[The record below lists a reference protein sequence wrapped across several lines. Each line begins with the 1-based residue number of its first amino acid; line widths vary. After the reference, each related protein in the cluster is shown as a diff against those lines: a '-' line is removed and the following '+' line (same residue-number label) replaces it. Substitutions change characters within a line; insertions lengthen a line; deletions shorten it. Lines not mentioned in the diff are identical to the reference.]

1 MLKPKWLE
9 IIAVIMGIFF
19 IAGIGIFVR
28 CSEILNVSE
37 GDTSQTSAIEETTIE
52 EFTTAIDT
60 EIKIEETTI
69 LVEEET
75 MPVETK
81 EEIVIKTPMTN
92 LMVSGDRIFVNGEEK
107 ISVFWIWN
115 TLRGCKC
122 PYFKKDTTNFC
133 ENIEDCDTIWDKAT
147 CAAIMGNM
155 EHECGLY
162 KDYWFNSEIYGGGG
176 GVFYGLCQWKPS
188 RIKTAKEALGITSI
202 NPTAEEQIK
211 ILCWELTTNYF
222 KNLGITDILFEGC
235 TCTSADKCQCAKRI
249 ARSFCI
255 IFEAP
260 GNEGVSRQEKA
271 QEWFEFFQTKLH
283 IFKLDIA
290 SIMNGIFAIPNK
302 KCFGYFYYQN

>member
-1 MLKPKWLE
+1 MLKPKWSKT
-9 IIAVIMGIFF
+9 IAVIMGIFF
-19 IAGIGIFVR
+19 IVGIGIFVR

-37 GDTSQTSAIEETTIE
+37 EDTSQTSAIEETTIE

-75 MPVETK
+75 VSVETE
-81 EEIVIKTPMTN
+81 EEIVIKTPITN
-92 LMVSGDRIFVNGEEK
+92 LMANGDRIFVNGEEK

-235 TCTSADKCQCAKRI
+235 TCTSADKCQCSRRI
-249 ARSFCI
+249 ARSFCT

-260 GNEGVSRQEKA
+260 GNEGVPRQEKA

-290 SIMNGIFAIPNK
+290 STMNGIFAIPNK